1 MNLLCSME
9 LNYNERRRVIN
20 DFFLKTRV
28 AKRELE
34 TIKRLNRLQRSRC
47 RANLLIFEE
56 IEREFNRID
65 YTEDIEV
72 LYNHL
77 SRYLYLDKSDL
88 IDILGNEEI
97 RVKSLFLI

>member
-88 IDILGNEEI
+88 IDVLGNEEI

>member
-20 DFFLKTRV
+20 DFFIKTRV

-56 IEREFNRID
+56 MEREFNIID

-88 IDILGNEEI
+88 IDVLGNEEI